1 MITTFALLVLTY
13 FLLWT
18 VTRLAFAPVVALTLW
33 RHQRRYTARARA
45 LVDRLAAPPL
55 VSVVVPAY
63 NEELTAV
70 ETVQS
75 LIALEYETRE
85 IVVVND
91 GSEDGTL
98 RVLREAFE
106 LVPAPVSFA
115 QPLKTAPVRGLY
127 RSIAVPALLVID
139 KENGGGKA
147 DAANAGINAASGTL
161 VVVTDADTILAPE
174 AMTRSVLP
182 FLDDP
187 QVIAVGGNVAIV
199 NGSRVENGI
208 ITETRLPRSWLARF
222 QILEYMRS
230 FFLFRLV
237 CGRLNSVVLIS
248 GAFGMFRR
256 DALLAVGGYD
266 ATSIAEDMDITIRLQ
281 EHYRRE
287 RTPMR
292 IAFDPNPLGWTQ
304 APEDLVSLR
313 SQRYRWRRGLMQ
325 VLWRHRRLIG
335 NPRYGAVGLVALP
348 YVAFFE
354 GLGALIEIAGY
365 AMAFAALVLGFR
377 EARPWQLVVGMAL
390 LTGVSATLLAIL
402 LNDLGTRRYTRGR
415 DLGTLLVVVVF
426 ENFGYLQLN
435 SVWSWVGTVQAM
447 TGKSGW
453 GVMKRQP
460 FNTRMPP
467 SGQGRSRSRP
477 RG

>member
-1 MITTFALLVLTY
+1 MITAFALFILTY

-18 VTRLAFAPVVALTLW
+18 ATRLAFAPVVALTLW

-45 LVDRLAAPPL
+45 LVDRLAAPPF

-63 NEELTAV
+63 NEELTVV

-75 LIALEYETRE
+75 LIALEYERRE

-91 GSEDGTL
+91 GSQDGTL

-106 LVPAPVSFA
+106 LLPAPVAFA

-127 RSIAVPALLVID
+127 RSIAVPALIVID
-139 KENGGGKA
+139 KENGKCKA

-161 VVVTDADTILAPE
+161 VLLTDADTILAPG

-187 QVIAVGGNVAIV
+187 RVIAVGGNIGIV
-199 NGSRVENGI
+199 NGCRVENGT
-208 ITETRLPRSWLARF
+208 ITEVRLPRSWLARF

-230 FFLFRLV
+230 FFLFRLA
-237 CGRLNSVVLIS
+237 CGWLNSVVLIS

-266 ATSIAEDMDITIRLQ
+266 ATSIAEDMDLTIRLQ
-281 EHYRRE
+281 EHFRRE

-304 APEDLVSLR
+304 VPEDFASLR
-313 SQRYRWRRGLMQ
+313 SQRYRWRRGLLQ
-325 VLWRHRRLIG
+325 TLWRHRWLIG

-354 GLGALIEIAGY
+354 GLGVLIEIAGY
-365 AMAFAALVLGFR
+365 AIAFGALVLGFW
-377 EARPWQLVVGMAL
+377 EARPWAVVIGMAL
-390 LTGVSATLLAIL
+390 LTGLSATLLAIL
-402 LNDLGTRRYTRGR
+402 LNDLGTRRYLRGR
-415 DLGTLLVVVVF
+415 DFATLLAVMVF
-426 ENFGYLQLN
+426 ENFGYVQMN
-435 SVWSWVGTVQAM
+435 SAWSCIGTVEAM
-447 TGKSGW
+447 TGRGGW
-453 GVMKRQP
+453 GSMKRQP
-460 FNTRMPP
+460 FTARMPP
-467 SGQGRSRSRP
+467 SRQGRSRFRR